1 MANTLKIRKE
11 LEKFAE
17 LLWNNGCNGVECF
30 DHKSYDD
37 ETLIPHLDIDSE
49 RVLVDTFIINRDGSQ
64 FTIISG
70 DDSYTIDMDAIPSE
84 WDDDYFIEIGLDTL
98 LRDVYYETSE
108 SCEIGDY
115 ELDFMDKYPF
125 II

>member
-1 MANTLKIRKE
+1 MTNTLKFRKE
-11 LEKFAE
+11 LEKIAE
-17 LLWNNGCNGVECF
+17 LLWSNGCSGVECF

-37 ETLIPHLDIDSE
+37 ETDIPHLDIDGE
-49 RVLVDTFIINRDGSQ
+49 RVLVDTFIINRDGSE

-70 DDSYTIDMDAIPSE
+70 RDSYILDMDAIPSE

-108 SCEIGDY
+108 SWEIGDY
-115 ELDFMDKYPF
+115 ELDF
-125 II
+125 IGEL

>member
-1 MANTLKIRKE
+1 MTNTMEMRKE
-11 LEKFAE
+11 LESIAR
-17 LLWNNGCNGVECF
+17 LLWVGGYDGTIYF

-37 ETLIPHLDIDSE
+37 ETLIPHIDIDGE

-70 DDSYTIDMDAIPSE
+70 RDSYILDMDAIPSE

-108 SCEIGDY
+108 SWEIGDY
-115 ELDFMDKYPF
+115 ELDFLGK
-125 II
+125 